1 MKPDGIDY
9 ERGLE
14 ARRCERSGMQIV
26 LLASHRMRHRST
38 LSEVASRAGVSPTTV
53 SHALSGKRP
62 VAASTRK
69 SIERAA
75 RELHY
80 RPNAVARS
88 LRTRRSHTAG
98 LIIPDISNPFYPRL
112 ARGLQDEL
120 AAVGCHV
127 LVCNTDRR
135 PGNELEYLVDVL
147 DRQVDGVVIVAFHLS
162 TADLAQVPL
171 ADVPLVSIGSRLDHP
186 SIDLVRTDDGAGAR
200 DATRH
205 LLDLGHSVGL
215 IGGPAGLPPSES
227 RAAGYREALAD
238 AGAAFRPEF
247 VVDGDFTRA
256 GGAAAMH
263 AMAALPDRPTAIFCA
278 NDVMAIGAMDAA
290 RELGLDVP
298 RDVALVGYDDIEAA
312 ALVTPA
318 LTTVHN
324 PADQLGAAAGRL
336 LRDRMDGYA
345 GPRRQVAIS
354 HEFVQRDSA

>member
-120 AAVGCHV
+120 AGGRVSRARVQHRSPCPATSSSTWSTSSTG
-127 LVCNTDRR
+127 R
-135 PGNELEYLVDVL
+135 
-147 DRQVDGVVIVAFHLS
+147 S
-162 TADLAQVPL
+162 TASSSSRSTFRPPTWPRCRSRTSRSSPSALASTIPRSIWFVPTM
-171 ADVPLVSIGSRLDHP
+171 AQ
-186 SIDLVRTDDGAGAR
+186 AR
-200 DATRH
+200 ATRRVTC
-205 LLDLGHSVGL
+205 SSS
-215 IGGPAGLPPSES
+215 A
-227 RAAGYREALAD
+227 
-238 AGAAFRPEF
+238 
-247 VVDGDFTRA
+247 
-256 GGAAAMH
+256 
-263 AMAALPDRPTAIFCA
+263 TAS
-278 NDVMAIGAMDAA
+278 G
-290 RELGLDVP
+290 
-298 RDVALVGYDDIEAA
+298 
-312 ALVTPA
+312 
-318 LTTVHN
+318 
-324 PADQLGAAAGRL
+324 
-336 LRDRMDGYA
+336 
-345 GPRRQVAIS
+345 
-354 HEFVQRDSA
+354 